1 MNKSSVDRLGERLRQ
16 ETTPEDLRLL
26 DSYRRSFRRAY
37 DVVVDRIRLELNIE
51 VSGRPAKS
59 TTAIV
64 DKLRRSSMRFT
75 QMQDIAGCRIT
86 VPDVRAQDQMAQTLV
101 QMFDAVVV
109 DRRRQPSHGYR
120 AVHVVVREAELSIEI
135 QIRTGLQHAWAELSE
150 KLADRFGI
158 EIKYGGGPDDKKML
172 LRALFEV
179 VTAFEEELDKA
190 VSSNEK
196 FESAK
201 SELRKQIILFAQLL
215 RQSQ

>member
-1 MNKSSVDRLGERLRQ
+1 MNKSVVDRLGERLRH

-26 DSYRRSFRRAY
+26 DSYRRSFRSAY
-37 DVVVDRIRLELNIE
+37 DIVVDRIRLDLNIE

-86 VPDVRAQDQMAQTLV
+86 VPDVPAQDELMQTLAY
-101 QMFDAVVV
+101 MFDAVVV
-109 DRRRQPSHGYR
+109 DRRDQPSHGYR
-120 AVHVVVREAELSIEI
+120 AVHVVAREAEFSIEI
-135 QIRTGLQHAWAELSE
+135 QIRTSLQHAWAELSE
-150 KLADRFGI
+150 KLADKFGI
-158 EIKYGGGPDDKKML
+158 AIKYGGGPDDKRML
-172 LRALFEV
+172 LQALSKVVATFEDG
-179 VTAFEEELDKA
+179 LDKV

-201 SELRKQIILFAQLL
+201 SEMRKQIILLAQLL